1 MALNWCKRDIVEK
14 SKIKHRKNLWFERH
28 GFEIQTGPYSPTWL
42 TENYPLERF
51 FYSQKLL
58 YTKNQWTVWTE
69 VESPKFENYNQ
80 VSRFRPKLQKKKQQ
94 QQLHQFI
101 SVETGLFCHFVPFFC
116 LFISQSQPQIWNF
129 PSSSSFPFCSFLLL
143 SPDTSH

>member
-28 GFEIQTGPYSPTWL
+28 GFEIQTEPYNPTWL

-80 VSRFRPKLQKKKQQ
+80 VSRFRPKLQKKTTTTTTSSIH
-94 QQLHQFI
+94 LHWNWVVLPLCAIFLSFYLSI
-101 SVETGLFCHFVPFFC
+101 STPNLKFSFFFLFSV
-116 LFISQSQPQIWNF
+116 
-129 PSSSSFPFCSFLLL
+129 LLL
-143 SPDTSH
+143 SSSITRH